1 MKNNKLGRLFL
12 MALALWPAVFL
23 SLASPAAAARN
34 LVISLQDK
42 KITSLSPEG
51 LTLSFYTSIRNNSDK
66 NYSLVSYSY
75 RVMINGQNFFEQQ
88 LSLEKEINIQARQAT
103 SLHFPVKIS
112 YQYLPAALTEGQK
125 QATCLVSGEMFLR
138 NEKNKMEKVPFTFS
152 MEFPLF
158 EFPEVAFLPLAVKDL
173 TLGGAEFTFRFQL
186 KNPNPYDL
194 LVQNIRLQLFLGGR
208 AIYQGVIAGDQALEP
223 GGAKSF
229 EIPLML
235 DFFEMG
241 RDLRDNLEKDS
252 VPFNLKADL
261 TADSAWGPLP
271 FSLEKS
277 AAVKK
282 EQAR

>member
-186 KNPNPYDL
+186 KNSNPYDL

>member
-1 MKNNKLGRLFL
+1 MKNKKLNSLL
-12 MALALWPAVFL
+12 LLALALGPAVFL
-23 SLASPAAAARN
+23 NLASPAAAAKN

-51 LTLSFYTSIRNNSDK
+51 LTLSFYTSLRNNSDK

-88 LSLEKEINIQARQAT
+88 LSLEEAIPVTARQAT

-112 YQYLPAALTEGQK
+112 YQYLPATLTEGQK
-125 QATCLVSGEMFLR
+125 QATCLVTGEMFFR
-138 NEKNKMEKVPFTFS
+138 TEKNKVEKVPFNFS
-152 MEFPLF
+152 MGFPLF
-158 EFPEVAFLPLAVKDL
+158 EFPEVVFLPLAVKDL
-173 TLGGAEFTFRFQL
+173 TLGGAEFIFRFQL

-194 LVQNIRLQLFLGGR
+194 LIQDIRLQLFLGER
-208 AIYQGVIAGDQALEP
+208 AIYQGVISGDKALEP

-241 RDLRDNLEKDS
+241 RELRDNLEKDL
-252 VPFNLKADL
+252 VPFSLKADL
-261 TADSAWGPLP
+261 TADSAWGLLP
-271 FSLEKS
+271 FNLDKS

-282 EQAR
+282 EQIR

>member
-66 NYSLVSYSY
+66 NYNLVSYSY

-186 KNPNPYDL
+186 KNSNPYDL

-252 VPFNLKADL
+252 VPFDLKADL

>member
-66 NYSLVSYSY
+66 NYNLVSYSY

-186 KNPNPYDL
+186 KNSNPYDL

>member
-1 MKNNKLGRLFL
+1 

-66 NYSLVSYSY
+66 NYNLVSYSY

-186 KNPNPYDL
+186 KNSNPYDL

-252 VPFNLKADL
+252 VPFDLKADL

>member
-1 MKNNKLGRLFL
+1 MKNKKLDHLFL
-12 MALALWPAVFL
+12 IALALWPALFL
-23 SLASPAAAARN
+23 SLASPAAAAKN

-66 NYSLVSYSY
+66 NYSLLSYSY
-75 RVMINGQNFFEQQ
+75 RVTINGQKFFERQ
-88 LSLEKEINIQARQAT
+88 LSLEEEINIPARQAT

-112 YQYLPAALTEGQK
+112 YQYLPAALTEEQK
-125 QATCLVSGEMFLR
+125 QATCLVSGEMFFR

-158 EFPEVAFLPLAVKDL
+158 EFPEVVFLPLAVKDL

-194 LVQNIRLQLFLGGR
+194 LVQDIRLQLSLGER
-208 AIYQGVIAGDQALEP
+208 AIYQGVIAGDKALEP

-229 EIPLML
+229 EIPLIL

-241 RDLRDNLEKDS
+241 RDLRDNLEKDLVS
-252 VPFNLKADL
+252 FNLKADL
-261 TADSAWGPLP
+261 TADSAWGLLP

-282 EQAR
+282 EQVR

>member
-186 KNPNPYDL
+186 KNSNPYDL
-194 LVQNIRLQLFLGGR
+194 LVQNIRLQLFLGWR

-252 VPFNLKADL
+252 VPFDLKADL